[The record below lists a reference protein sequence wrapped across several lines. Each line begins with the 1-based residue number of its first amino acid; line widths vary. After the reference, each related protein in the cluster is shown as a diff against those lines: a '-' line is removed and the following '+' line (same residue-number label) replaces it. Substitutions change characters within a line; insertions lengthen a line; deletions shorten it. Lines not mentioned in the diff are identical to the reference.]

1 MRKPTLADVF
11 TAVKIANKMDIKNFK
26 IDTTKG
32 AEQVGAE
39 ALVFFA
45 ENVPKVENEVFE
57 LIASIK
63 EVSTEEARS
72 IGIDEIPAMIS
83 ELKELEGMENFIKSV
98 ANLTASNPWT

>member
-26 IDTTKG
+26 FDPTK
-32 AEQVGAE
+32 EINQLGAE
-39 ALVFFA
+39 AFIFFID
-45 ENVPKVENEVFE
+45 NIPKAENEVFE

-63 EVSTEEARS
+63 EVSIEEARN
-72 IGIDEIPAMIS
+72 IGVDELPIILK